1 MNNPITTDKPFIP
14 PQFDFRHFLWV
25 YKKEQFVGS
34 LYFEKGQHHFAYDSD
49 YLSQEDAKPVSLD
62 LPLTERAFVS
72 ERMFNAFEQVIPEGQ
87 DRKLLEKKADSAN
100 DFDLLPLLNDIYGD
114 LQFSKTALQ
123 FDEKVDSFTYANVK
137 AEILGENDFPNVLDR
152 ALKIEDKILFPPN
165 NNHLKSFRP
174 SGLSGF
180 QHKLSVVM
188 ADNGIRQP
196 NKNEASHYFIKPY
209 HPSRANPESEYYLPH
224 LAINEHLFMSF
235 AKNELGFDVPWNGII
250 KNPIDEE
257 YHYIVKRYDRYK
269 GYKFS
274 YEELA
279 TLVGLNSE
287 TKYQISS
294 EQVFKTIKEYLT
306 LKSERLILLKYY
318 FYSMVIAHEDMH
330 TKNLS
335 VLTDGETLCM
345 SPLYDIATTAIYQG
359 ANSRETALLING
371 KNKNIR
377 PQDFY
382 VLVDLL
388 EVNTTHFDE
397 AVSHILLKYRHK
409 LPEYFDKIEKL
420 PNCVFYERSRTHSAG
435 RKPRLIRSISFAERL
450 RRKHQER
457 MRQLD
462 KAGWYK
468 LS

>member
-1 MNNPITTDKPFIP
+1 MKTHNQLIS
-14 PQFDFRHFLWV
+14 PQSRHFLFV
-25 YKKEQFVGS
+25 YKKEQLVGY
-34 LYFEKGQHHFAYDSD
+34 LYFEKGQHQFAYDSH
-49 YLSQEDAKPVSLD
+49 YLCQQEAKPVSLD
-62 LPLTERAFVS
+62 LPLTERVFVS
-72 ERMFNAFEQVIPEGQ
+72 ERMFNVFEQVIPEGQ
-87 DRKLLEKKADSAN
+87 DRKILEKKAGSAN
-100 DFDLLPLLNDIYGD
+100 DFDLLPLLRDIYGD

-123 FDEKVDSFTYANVK
+123 FDDKADSFTYANVK
-137 AEILGENDFPNVLDR
+137 AEILGENDFPNVLNM
-152 ALKIEDKILFPPN
+152 ALDIEEKTLFPPN
-165 NNHLKSFRP
+165 NNQLKNFRP

-188 ADNGIRQP
+188 DDNTIRQP
-196 NKNEASHYFIKPY
+196 NPNEESQYFIKPF

-250 KNPIDEE
+250 KNPTDKE

-274 YEELA
+274 YEEFA
-279 TLVGLNSE
+279 SLVGLNSE

-294 EQVFKTIKEYLT
+294 EQLFKTIKEYLT
-306 LKSERLILLKYY
+306 LQSERMILLKYY

-335 VLTDGETLCM
+335 VLTEGETLYM
-345 SPLYDIATTAIYQG
+345 SPLYDIATTAKGY
-359 ANSRETALLING
+359 RETALLING

-388 EVNTTHFDE
+388 EVKHFDE
-397 AVSHILLKYRHK
+397 QVSQILLKYIHK

-420 PNCVFYERSRTHSAG
+420 PDIVFYKRSRTHSG
-435 RKPRLIRSISFAERL
+435 RKPRLIKSISFAERL

-462 KAGWYK
+462 KAGWYQFI
-468 LS
+468 